1 MNTIVN
7 LKTNDLSYAALNN
20 VDKLG
25 FIQRQI
31 ESLKAQETILKD
43 AIKNEGEGVQ
53 VGQYF
58 TSDVK
63 LSQRTTVDHKA
74 LLTELE
80 VPAALIAKYSKSTAV
95 ISITVK
101 EIKGE

>member
-7 LKTNDLSYAALNN
+7 LKTHDLSYAALSA

-31 ESLKAQETILKD
+31 DTLKEQEAALKD

-53 VGQYF
+53 VGKYF
-58 TSDVK
+58 TTDVK
-63 LSQRTTVDHKA
+63 LSQRTTVDHKT
-74 LLTELE
+74 LLAELE

-101 EIKGE
+101 PIKGE